1 MNIGKRD
8 VAWGY
13 ISLFLV
19 QGINVILL
27 PFILVFLS
35 EKVLGLW
42 YTFTSLYGLAILID
56 FGFQATISRNIS
68 YIWSGAENIKSTG
81 YQHAQNYNKINKNY
95 FLNLLSSVKS
105 IYYTI
110 GTIILVV
117 LLSAGSYYIYT

>member
-35 EKVLGLW
+35 EKELGLW
-42 YTFTSLYGLAILID
+42 YTFTSLYGLAMLID

-81 YQHAQNYNKINKNY
+81 YQHAQNYNKINKKAGLNHY
-95 FLNLLSSVKS
+95 FQIESENNF
-105 IYYTI
+105 
-110 GTIILVV
+110 
-117 LLSAGSYYIYT
+117 